1 MKLLNEF
8 NFEKHEKNK
17 FFAVGLLL
25 LAACQKE
32 AIVSESG
39 TTGEYVTISAQLPES
54 MMSRTVG
61 DGSTVNRCILEIYQ
75 DGSLLDEGRKVVQ
88 INENKATFQAKLTNG
103 EDYQLVLW
111 ADYSLDSSTDT
122 YYDTDSPDG
131 LKNISRITD
140 TYVGNNDQLDA
151 FFASETFT
159 ASENSVSVT
168 LKRPFAQLNIYASDM
183 DALLNDEVKPAT
195 VSVTF
200 NSVYTS
206 FNAAEGIA
214 GNEVSL
220 SYANPVAIIGENAQ
234 MSYDYL
240 FAPDTEST
248 LNDFTMHFYN
258 AAGVELP
265 SYAFTNI
272 PIQRNYRTHVT
283 GNLQTVDASLSV
295 VIQPDFEETLTK
307 DIYDGHSVVEPDLIG
322 TTYDIKS
329 AANLVYIM
337 QNLNL
342 CAGKTLDIQCDM
354 DFANANINSY
364 VAAFNGGATINV
376 NGNGKTIENLV
387 LNGGNNIG
395 GFIPEMGSGTIKDLT
410 FDNLT
415 VKVDTDEDAYVG
427 GIVGRVYGNLVI
439 TNCNVLN
446 SSIAGVNKIGGI
458 VGFVTGDANNIEIT
472 NCRVE
477 NTTISGKT
485 LINETQAGDCGGIVG
500 YIQSPKAT
508 ITGNYVLNSTLSLA
522 NVMLTDDQFWGR
534 GMSLYVGTCRVV
546 EGANIVISADADAT
560 QGSKRV
566 INGTEDGGLVRYQ
579 GLLGNIRSKNLPT
592 DATLTINGTKVEA
605 VDTSTEKNP
614 VE

>member
-1 MKLLNEF
+1 MNLILKNMK
-8 NFEKHEKNK
+8 KIS

-265 SYAFTNI
+265 SYTFTNI

-354 DFANANINSY
+354 DFVNANINSY
-364 VAAFNGGATINV
+364 VATFNGSASINV

-387 LNGGNNIG
+387 LNGGNSIG

-458 VGFVTGDANNIEIT
+458 VGFVTGDARNIEIT
-472 NCRVE
+472 SCRVE
-477 NTTISGKT
+477 NTTISGET
-485 LINETQAGDCGGIVG
+485 LKSITQAGDCGGIVG
-500 YIQSPKAT
+500 YIQSPNAT

-522 NVMLTDDQFWGR
+522 NVMLTDDQSWGR
-534 GMSLYVGTCRVV
+534 GMSLYVGTCSVV
-546 EGANIVISADADAT
+546 KGANIVISADADAT
-560 QGSKRV
+560 QGSKRI

>member
-1 MKLLNEF
+1 MK
-8 NFEKHEKNK
+8 KII

-54 MMSRTVG
+54 MTSRTIG
-61 DGSTVNRCILEIYQ
+61 DGTTVNRCILEIYQ

-88 INENKATFQAKLTNG
+88 INENKATFQAKLTSG

-111 ADYSLDSSTDT
+111 ADYSSDSSTDT

-159 ASENSVSVT
+159 ASTTSTDIE
-168 LKRPFAQLNIYASDM
+168 LKRPFAQLNIYASDL
-183 DALLNDEVKPAT
+183 DYLLTDDVKPST

-206 FNAAEGIA
+206 FNAVVGTV
-214 GNEVSL
+214 GHEVSSL
-220 SYANPVAIIGENAQ
+220 SYSNKVAIIGENAQ

-265 SYAFTNI
+265 SYSFTNI

-295 VIQPDFEETLTK
+295 VIQPEFEETLTK
-307 DIYDGHSVVEPDLIG
+307 DVYDGNSVVAPALIG

-329 AANLVYIM
+329 AANLAYIM

-364 VAAFNGGATINV
+364 VATFNGSASINV

-387 LNGGNNIG
+387 LNGGNSIG

-415 VKVDTDEDAYVG
+415 VKIEGNTGDAYVG
-427 GIVGRVYGNLVI
+427 GIAGRTYGTAVI
-439 TNCNVLN
+439 SNCKVLN
-446 SSIAGVNKIGGI
+446 SDITGTNKVGGI
-458 VGFVTGDANNIEIT
+458 VGYAAESTLEVTG
-472 NCRVE
+472 CVVE
-477 NTTISGKT
+477 NTTVTGDT
-485 LINETQAGDCGGIVG
+485 EDGGDCGGIVG
-500 YIQSPKAT
+500 YIANAIKNAT
-508 ITGNYVLNSTLSLA
+508 VENNYFLNSIVQTTPGMTFYGNNLIDNQL
-522 NVMLTDDQFWGR
+522 VGR
-534 GMSLYVGTCRVV
+534 GASLYVGTCHLSSTSVV
-546 EGANIVISADADAT
+546 NIVADADAT

-579 GLLGNIRSKNLPT
+579 GLLGNIRSMNLPA

>member
-1 MKLLNEF
+1 MNLTLKNMK
-8 NFEKHEKNK
+8 KIS

-54 MMSRTVG
+54 MTSRTIG
-61 DGSTVNRCILEIYQ
+61 DGTTVNRCILEIYQ

-88 INENKATFQAKLTNG
+88 INENKATFQAKLTSG

-111 ADYSLDSSTDT
+111 ADYSSDSSTDT

-159 ASENSVSVT
+159 ASATSTNIE
-168 LKRPFAQLNIYASDM
+168 LKRPFAQLNIYASDL
-183 DALLNDEVKPAT
+183 DYLLTDDVKPST

-206 FNAAEGIA
+206 FNAVEGTV
-214 GNEVSL
+214 GTEVSSL
-220 SYANPVAIIGENAQ
+220 SYSNKVAIIGENAQ

-265 SYAFTNI
+265 SYSFTNI

-295 VIQPDFEETLTK
+295 VIQPEFEETLTK
-307 DIYDGHSVVEPDLIG
+307 DIYDGHSVVGPNLIG
-322 TTYDIKS
+322 TTYNIKS

-364 VAAFNGGATINV
+364 VATFNSSASINV

-387 LNGGNNIG
+387 LNGGNSIG

-427 GIVGRVYGNLVI
+427 GIVGRVHGNLVI

-446 SSIAGVNKIGGI
+446 SNISGVNKIGGI
-458 VGFVTGDANNIEIT
+458 VGFVTGDASNIEIT

-477 NTTISGKT
+477 NTMISGET
-485 LINETQAGDCGGIVG
+485 LKPLTQAGDCGGIVG
-500 YIQSPKAT
+500 YIQSSNAT

-522 NVMLTDDQFWGR
+522 NVMLTDDQSRGR
-534 GMSLYVGTCRVV
+534 GMSLYVGTCSVV
-546 EGANIVISADADAT
+546 KGANIVISADADAT

-579 GLLGNIRSKNLPT
+579 GLLGNIRSMNLPA

-605 VDTSTEKNP
+605 VDTSTNKNP

>member
-1 MKLLNEF
+1 MNLILKNMK
-8 NFEKHEKNK
+8 KIS

-265 SYAFTNI
+265 SYTFTNI

-364 VAAFNGGATINV
+364 VATFNGGATINV

-387 LNGGNNIG
+387 LNGGNSIG

-415 VKVDTDEDAYVG
+415 VKVATEEDAYVG
-427 GIVGRVYGNLVI
+427 GIVGRVHDNLVI

-446 SSIAGVNKIGGI
+446 SNISGVNKIGGI

-485 LINETQAGDCGGIVG
+485 LKIETQAGDCGGIVG

-508 ITGNYVLNSTLSLA
+508 ITGNYVLNSTLSLT
-522 NVMLTDDQFWGR
+522 NVIIIDDQVWGR
-534 GMSLYVGTCRVV
+534 GMSLYVGTCSISN
-546 EGANIVISADADAT
+546 ENANIVISADADAT

-566 INGTEDGGLVRYQ
+566 INGTEDGGLVRYK
-579 GLLGNIRSKNLPT
+579 GLLGNIRDKNLP
-592 DATLTINGTKVEA
+592 ATASVVINGERIT
-605 VDTSTEKNP
+605 VDESTDKEPAK
-614 VE
+614 

>member
-1 MKLLNEF
+1 MNLTLKNMK
-8 NFEKHEKNK
+8 KIS

-54 MMSRTVG
+54 MTSRTIG
-61 DGSTVNRCILEIYQ
+61 DGTTVNRCILEIYQ

-88 INENKATFQAKLTNG
+88 INENKATFQAKLTSG

-111 ADYSLDSSTDT
+111 ADYSSDSSTDT

-265 SYAFTNI
+265 SYTFTNI

-307 DIYDGHSVVEPDLIG
+307 DIYDGHSVVEPNLIG

-329 AANLVYIM
+329 AANLAYIM

-364 VAAFNGGATINV
+364 VATFNGSASINV

-387 LNGGNNIG
+387 LNGGNSIG

-415 VKVDTDEDAYVG
+415 VKVATDEDAYVG

-458 VGFVTGDANNIEIT
+458 VGFVTGDASNIEIT

-485 LINETQAGDCGGIVG
+485 LINKTQAGDCGGIVG

-508 ITGNYVLNSTLSLA
+508 ITGNYVLNSTLSLT
-522 NVMLTDDQFWGR
+522 NVILTDDQVWGR
-534 GMSLYVGTCRVV
+534 GMSLYVGTCSISN
-546 EGANIVISADADAT
+546 ENANIVISADADAT

-566 INGTEDGGLVRYQ
+566 INGTEDGGLVRYK
-579 GLLGNIRSKNLPT
+579 GLLGNIRDKNLPA
-592 DATLTINGTKVEA
+592 DATLTINETKVEA
-605 VDTSTEKNP
+605 VDTTTDKQPLGE
-614 VE
+614 

>member
-1 MKLLNEF
+1 MNLILKNMK
-8 NFEKHEKNK
+8 KIS

-265 SYAFTNI
+265 SYTFTNI

-354 DFANANINSY
+354 DFVNANINSY
-364 VAAFNGGATINV
+364 VATFNGSASINV

-387 LNGGNNIG
+387 LNGGNSIG

-458 VGFVTGDANNIEIT
+458 VGFVTGDARNIEIT
-472 NCRVE
+472 SCRVE
-477 NTTISGKT
+477 NTTISGET
-485 LINETQAGDCGGIVG
+485 LKSITQAGDCGGIVG
-500 YIQSPKAT
+500 YIQSPNAT

-522 NVMLTDDQFWGR
+522 NVMLTDDQVWGR
-534 GMSLYVGTCRVV
+534 GMSLYVGTCSVV
-546 EGANIVISADADAT
+546 KGANIVISADADAT
-560 QGSKRV
+560 QGSKRI

-579 GLLGNIRSKNLPT
+579 GLLGNIRSKNLPA

-605 VDTSTEKNP
+605 VDTTTDKQPLGE
-614 VE
+614 

>member
-1 MKLLNEF
+1 MNLILKNMK
-8 NFEKHEKNK
+8 KIS

-54 MMSRTVG
+54 MTSRTIG
-61 DGSTVNRCILEIYQ
+61 DGTTVNRCILEIYQ

-159 ASENSVSVT
+159 ASATSTNIE
-168 LKRPFAQLNIYASDM
+168 LKRPFAQLNIYASDL
-183 DALLNDEVKPAT
+183 DYLLTDDVKPST

-206 FNAAEGIA
+206 FNAVEGTV
-214 GNEVSL
+214 GTEVSSL
-220 SYANPVAIIGENAQ
+220 SYSKKVAIIGENAQ

-265 SYAFTNI
+265 SYSFTNI

-354 DFANANINSY
+354 DFVNANINSY
-364 VAAFNGGATINV
+364 VATFNGSASINV

-387 LNGGNNIG
+387 LNGGNSIG

-427 GIVGRVYGNLVI
+427 GIVGRVFGNLVI

-458 VGFVTGDANNIEIT
+458 VGFVTADARNIEIT
-472 NCRVE
+472 SCRVE
-477 NTTISGKT
+477 NTTISGET
-485 LINETQAGDCGGIVG
+485 LNSKTQAGDCGGIVG
-500 YIQSPKAT
+500 YIESPNAT